1 VNEKGDLRVIVCT
14 SCGWQYGAHWPRQ
27 EVYGYWGDCPSC
39 GRITEVRAAF
49 LPERRSVSTV
59 PAQQELGF

>member
-1 VNEKGDLRVIVCT
+1 VNEARVLRVIVCT

-49 LPERRSVSTV
+49 LPEHRSVSIV
-59 PAQQELGF
+59 PAQQELSF